1 MDHQPVWLRGLVR
14 YLVVILTVGPV
25 VGIILVWTWMT
36 INGLSPERKEIFDRG
51 NLTIG
56 VLLVTGAIGVA
67 LELFITPMLR
77 RDSRRTH
84 WGPRR
89 RP

>member
-1 MDHQPVWLRGLVR
+1 MSDPKAWLRGLVR

-25 VGIILVWTWMT
+25 IGIILVWTWMT
-36 INGLSPERKEIFDRG
+36 INGLSPERKAIFDHG
-51 NLTIG
+51 NLTIA
-56 VLLVTGAIGVA
+56 VLLVIGAVGIA
-67 LELFITPMLR
+67 LELFITPILR
-77 RDSRRTH
+77 RGSGRTH